1 MKTLGVMIC
10 ACSLFFPW
18 CGWAQQNSAA
28 NGQKMPVFH
37 VTSNLVLL
45 DAIVKQ
51 RKTDRLITD
60 LTKSDFH
67 VEEDGVPQ
75 KISYFSQDKLPL
87 SVVLLFDVTQTVQP
101 ELKELAS
108 SALEALKALRP
119 GDEAAVMTFSSSTQ
133 LLLPFTTDHEAIA
146 AAIRRAADE
155 RTSECTF
162 IDEDVYEA
170 AGAFNAKEPD
180 RRRVLVFFTDGT
192 ANHVNPRTR
201 YHSKHA
207 PAYLHTGSEALQR
220 LLRTGVTV
228 SALIY
233 RSKADTALI
242 MALNANPLSVIYGAR
257 LGDVKRFAEKTG
269 GPVVHGHGRA
279 VGERMATLIEQIRS
293 RYTLGYV
300 PSNPRAAG
308 TFCRVKVSLTQK
320 AFETHPEL
328 RHGHYSI
335 EARSGYFR

>member
-10 ACSLFFPW
+10 ACSLLFPFR
-18 CGWAQQNSAA
+18 GWAQQNSAA

-60 LTKSDFH
+60 LTKSDFR

-75 KISYFSQDKLPL
+75 KVSYFSQDKLPL
-87 SVVLLFDVTQTVQP
+87 SLVLLFDDSQTVQP
-101 ELKELAS
+101 ELKELAA

-119 GDEAAVMTFSSSTQ
+119 SDEAAVMTFSSSTQ
-133 LLLPFTTDHEAIA
+133 LLQPFTTNHETIA
-146 AAIRRAADE
+146 EAIRRAADE
-155 RTSECTF
+155 RSSECTF
-162 IDEDVYEA
+162 INEDVYEA
-170 AGAFNAKEPD
+170 AGAFNEKKPD

-201 YHSKHA
+201 YHSRHA
-207 PAYLHTGSEALQR
+207 PAYLHTRSEALQR

-233 RSKADTALI
+233 RSKVDTALI
-242 MALNANPLSVIYGAR
+242 IALNANPLSVIYGAR
-257 LGDVKRFAEKTG
+257 LGDVKHFAEKTG

-279 VGERMATLIEQIRS
+279 VGERMATLIEQIRG

-300 PSNPRAAG
+300 PSTPRAAG

-320 AFETHPEL
+320 AFKTHPEL
-328 RHGHYSI
+328 RHRHYTI